1 MANFFTD
8 IAPNVIISKDPTAV
22 IDYYVQH
29 KLLGDVCNCPTCQS
43 SMEMVTRPTTSAKDG
58 FGWRC
63 ANQRCPKC
71 RTYRTIRAGS
81 FFERSRIT
89 LDKWLYVTYL
99 WSQGTKVNSVERQVQ
114 IGEKTVIQ
122 MFQYLR
128 DVCSTK
134 LLSTPVELGGPGVI
148 VQIDE
153 SLFNHKSKYNR
164 GRRASKEQW
173 VFGLADT
180 SSKPAITYME
190 TVDKRDAATL
200 LPIIQRVVKPGTI
213 IHSDQWKAHHNI
225 SSRLQLSH
233 GTVNH
238 LLNFVDPATGIH
250 TQAIE
255 SYWAKAKQ
263 KFKEMK
269 GVSSHLLPRY
279 LDERMWRDRWG
290 TTGDNA
296 FTNILIHISE
306 QYPV

>member
-1 MANFFTD
+1 M
-8 IAPNVIISKDPTAV
+8 
-22 IDYYVQH
+22 
-29 KLLGDVCNCPTCQS
+29 
-43 SMEMVTRPTTSAKDG
+43 
-58 FGWRC
+58 
-63 ANQRCPKC
+63 
-71 RTYRTIRAGS
+71 
-81 FFERSRIT
+81 
-89 LDKWLYVTYL
+89 
-99 WSQGTKVNSVERQVQ
+99 
-114 IGEKTVIQ
+114 
-122 MFQYLR
+122 
-128 DVCSTK
+128 
-134 LLSTPVELGGPGVI
+134 
-148 VQIDE
+148 

-173 VFGLADT
+173 VFSLADT
-180 SSKPAITYME
+180 FSKPAITYME

-200 LPIIQRVVKPGTI
+200 LPIIQRVVKPGPI
-213 IHSDQWKAHHNI
+213 IHSDQWKACHNI

-238 LLNFVDPATGIH
+238 SLNFVDPATGIH

-269 GVSSHLLPRY
+269 VVSSHLLPSY
-279 LDERMWRDRWG
+279 LDKRMWRDRWG